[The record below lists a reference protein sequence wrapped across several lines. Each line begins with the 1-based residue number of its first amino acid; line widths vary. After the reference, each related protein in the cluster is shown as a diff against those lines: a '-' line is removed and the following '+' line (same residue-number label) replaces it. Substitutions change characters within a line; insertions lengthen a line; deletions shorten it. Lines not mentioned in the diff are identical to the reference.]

1 MSVAAPTIEDL
12 PVEQIDTGL
21 CSLRLTRPGEVDKM
35 RRAMESVGQL
45 TPVMVRYEQNTYQLL
60 DGFKRYYAAE
70 KLGWPT
76 LQALIVEMSV
86 SRGKAMILRYNRETR
101 RLGDYDQALI
111 VYSLKHQDL
120 LDQGAIARLTGYSR
134 SWVCRRLALIERL
147 CEQVR
152 QALRLGSITPSQ
164 ARCLVK
170 LPRGNQAAF
179 LKVIMAHHMSSRA
192 ASILVEQYLR
202 SKTDAEQR
210 RILSEPMQ
218 AIEQAGR
225 AGDDIHDTRLGHH
238 GNRLLKAMEHLALQ
252 QNIFITQAGHRLTS
266 QLTRSEKD
274 LLDIR
279 MARLEQG
286 ARKTLTI
293 IQQPG
298 GLDYE
303 R

>member
-1 MSVAAPTIEDL
+1 MSVDTPTIEDL
-12 PVEQIDTGL
+12 PVEEIDTGL
-21 CSLRLTRPGEVDKM
+21 CSLRITRPGEVDKM
-35 RRAMESVGQL
+35 RRAMESMGQL
-45 TPVMVRYEQNTYQLL
+45 TPIMVRYEQNTYQLL

-76 LQALIVEMSV
+76 LQAMIVEMSV

-111 VYSLKHQDL
+111 VHSLKSQDL
-120 LDQGAIARLTGYSR
+120 LDQSAIARLTGYSR

-152 QALRLGSITPSQ
+152 QALRMGSITCSQ

-170 LPRGNQAAF
+170 LPRGNQAGVMQV
-179 LKVIMAHHMSSRA
+179 VIAHHMSSRA
-192 ASILVEQYLR
+192 TAILVEQYLR

-218 AIEQAGR
+218 VIEQACR
-225 AGDDIHDTRLGHH
+225 PPDDIHDTRLGFH
-238 GNRLLKAMEHLALQ
+238 GNRLLKTMEHLGLQ
-252 QNIFITQAGHRLTS
+252 QNIFISQAGHRLTS
-266 QLTRSEKD
+266 QLNGSEKD
-274 LLDIR
+274 LLGTR

-286 ARKTLTI
+286 ARQTLTI
-293 IQQPG
+293 IQQRG
-298 GLDYE
+298 EL
-303 R
+303 